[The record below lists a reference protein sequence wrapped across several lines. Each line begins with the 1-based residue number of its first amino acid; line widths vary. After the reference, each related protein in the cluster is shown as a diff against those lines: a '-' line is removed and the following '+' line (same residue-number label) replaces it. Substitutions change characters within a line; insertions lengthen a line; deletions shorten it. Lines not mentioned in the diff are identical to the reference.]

1 MVLPLLTF
9 TNALQPSPSA
19 RRPSEAALG
28 QHMKVQV
35 LHALAAVLTHIG
47 DNAVAALIHTQLAA
61 KLRNH
66 GIDMAQQGGIILRQR
81 RSRRNVALRDNKEM
95 HRGLRVDVVEG
106 QQGVI
111 LIQFV

>member
-1 MVLPLLTF
+1 MMVLPLLTF

-19 RRPSEAALG
+19 GASEAALG

-66 GIDMAQQGGIILRQR
+66 GIDMAQQAASSSVSAAADAMWRFGMTR
-81 RSRRNVALRDNKEM
+81 K
-95 HRGLRVDVVEG
+95 
-106 QQGVI
+106 
-111 LIQFV
+111 